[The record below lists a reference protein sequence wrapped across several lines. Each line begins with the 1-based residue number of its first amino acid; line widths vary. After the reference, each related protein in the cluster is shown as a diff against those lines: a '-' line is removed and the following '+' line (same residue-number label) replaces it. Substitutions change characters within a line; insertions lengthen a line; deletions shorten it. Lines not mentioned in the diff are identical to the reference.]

1 MIDLASRDACHDV
14 RVALDGL
21 EDRPLLAARVEV
33 VADVKR
39 RLIAHVG
46 PPGGVGTTV
55 LVGPEGRR
63 SRAGERVITVGRVQ
77 PDRWNAAQTHWIDT
91 HDPLAIRVALLR
103 FRPEET
109 AVLSPA
115 RLRRAFETL
124 ERWRFK
130 MSGWKDQPPAPAHD
144 LATFTAFLVDDLDT
158 SGLLRA
164 MHHLEMD
171 HTVSSG
177 AKYRTFLALDEL
189 LAVDL
194 LRKCGHGFWW
204 SG

>member
-1 MIDLASRDACHDV
+1 M

-21 EDRPLLAARVEV
+21 EDTPLLAARVDV

-39 RLIAHVG
+39 RLIARVG
-46 PPGGVGTTV
+46 PPGGVGTRV
-55 LVGPEGRR
+55 LVAPEGSR
-63 SRAGERVITVGRVQ
+63 SRAGERVITIGRVQ

-103 FRPEET
+103 FRPGET
-109 AVLSPA
+109 AALSPA

-158 SGLLRA
+158 PCLLRA
-164 MHHLEMD
+164 MHDLEMD

-177 AKYRTFLALDEL
+177 AKYRTFRALDEL